1 MAYVDFNTK
10 LLFKGII
17 NRPVDIHAREFRL
30 EQKDKIA
37 KFIDELIP
45 AFKANSIKER
55 VFKLAA
61 SFALTGKTKA
71 NIKKYQKLDDQI
83 RETAMAV
90 AKKVGRKKFGYM
102 RSPNI
107 TLCGRLLILSK
118 MILDCKSRH
127 APYTIAL
134 IKRAE
139 VSDAHEG

>member
-1 MAYVDFNTK
+1 MEQRDKVVK
-10 LLFKGII
+10 II
-17 NRPVDIHAREFRL
+17 E
-30 EQKDKIA
+30 
-37 KFIDELIP
+37 ELIS

-61 SFALTGKTKA
+61 SFALTGRTKD
-71 NIKKYQKLDDQI
+71 NMNKYQKLDDQI
-83 RETAMAV
+83 RETAMHM

-107 TLCGRLLILSK
+107 KLCGRLLILSV

-134 IKRAE
+134 LKRAE
-139 VSDAHEG
+139 SMEVNLAHYKTKTPTDVHKEVKDRHKSL